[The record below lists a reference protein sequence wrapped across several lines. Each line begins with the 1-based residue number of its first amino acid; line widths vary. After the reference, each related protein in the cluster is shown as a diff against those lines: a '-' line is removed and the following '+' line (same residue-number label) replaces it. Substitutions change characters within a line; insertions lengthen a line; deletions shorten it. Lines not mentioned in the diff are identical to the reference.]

1 MQIKRYEVA
10 SISQAMAKI
19 RDDLGPDAIVLS
31 STRLEG
37 GCGIEV
43 VAARDD
49 VGDAV
54 PRQGRIGSPDIFSM
68 FVSELDQLK
77 ALISN
82 RDISAQLKEVREAMD
97 TVSDI
102 LGIGGTRGVS
112 PALSRVYR
120 RLVSNGISKQRAA
133 GLVKEAKKRLPEQPG
148 DYDSALTVVRD
159 IISQSIAPSYRKPG
173 KKRIVAFVG
182 PAGSGKTTTL
192 AKLAAGYRFEEGLNV
207 GIVTMDTYKVGAVA
221 QLRKYSDILDIPIEI
236 APGLTDLRRVMKK
249 FSDRDMV
256 LIDTPGKSRRD
267 GEHLLRLKESLA
279 AEFPIETNLVLSTT
293 ASQEYLIDTAQR
305 FGVTGYDSIIFTKL
319 DESDSFGSIYNVID
333 QASKP
338 VSYVTDGQNV
348 PRDISR
354 ITPEKLAEM
363 VVDGLVQ

>member
-10 SISQAMAKI
+10 SINQAMAKI
-19 RDDLGPDAIVLS
+19 RADLGPDAIILS
-31 STRLEG
+31 ATRLEG
-37 GCGIEV
+37 RSGIEV

-49 VGDAV
+49 AGDTLS
-54 PRQGRIGSPDIFSM
+54 RQVRGGSPDVFSL
-68 FVSELDQLK
+68 FVSEMDQLK
-77 ALISN
+77 ALIST
-82 RDISAQLKEVREAMD
+82 RDMSAQLKEVKEAMD
-97 TVSDI
+97 TVSDV
-102 LGIGGTRGVS
+102 LGIGGTVGAS

-133 GLVKEAKKRLPEQPG
+133 GLVKEAKQRLPEQSD
-148 DYDSALTVVRD
+148 DYDSALMVVRD
-159 IISQSIAPSYRKPG
+159 IIRQSIAPSYRNNG
-173 KKRIVAFVG
+173 KKKVVAFVG
-182 PAGSGKTTTL
+182 PTGAGKTTTL
-192 AKLAAGYRFEEGLNV
+192 AKLAARHRFEEGLTV

-236 APGLTDLRRVMKK
+236 APGLTDLRKALEK
-249 FSDRDMV
+249 FSDRDIV
-256 LIDTPGKSRRD
+256 FVDTPGKSRRD

-279 AEFPIETNLVLSTT
+279 AGFPIETNLVLSTT
-293 ASQEYLIDTAQR
+293 ASQEHLIDTAQR

-333 QASKP
+333 HVSKP

>member
-10 SISQAMAKI
+10 SIKQAMAKI
-19 RDDLGPDAIVLS
+19 LDDLGPDAIVLS
-31 STRLEG
+31 ATRLEG
-37 GCGIEV
+37 GSGIEV

-49 VGDAV
+49 IGDTSS
-54 PRQGRIGSPDIFSM
+54 RQGRGGSPDIFSL

-77 ALISN
+77 ALIST
-82 RDISAQLKEVREAMD
+82 RDISAELKEVKEAMD

-102 LGIGGTRGVS
+102 LGIGGTMAVS
-112 PALSRVYR
+112 PVLSRVYR

-159 IISQSIAPSYRKPG
+159 IIRQSIAPSYRNTG

-182 PAGSGKTTTL
+182 PTGAGKTITL
-192 AKLAAGYRFEEGLNV
+192 AKLAAGHRFEKGLNV
-207 GIVTMDTYKVGAVA
+207 GIITMDTYKVGAVA

-236 APGLTDLRRVMKK
+236 ASGLADLRRAVEK

-256 LIDTPGKSRRD
+256 FVDTPGKSRRD

-279 AEFPIETNLVLSTT
+279 AEFPIETYLVLSTT
-293 ASQEYLIDTAQR
+293 ASQEHLIDTVQR

-333 QASKP
+333 HASKP

-363 VVDGLVQ
+363 VVDGPVQ